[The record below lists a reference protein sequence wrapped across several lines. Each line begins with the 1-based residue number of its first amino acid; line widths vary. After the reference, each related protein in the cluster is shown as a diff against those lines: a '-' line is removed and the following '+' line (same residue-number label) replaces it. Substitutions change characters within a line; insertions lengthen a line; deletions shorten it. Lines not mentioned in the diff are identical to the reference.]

1 MRRAYRRN
9 PKAVIIAAVALVLV
23 VAIAVVIFRFAFPEQ
38 WNRLLHGDP
47 LYSASSQWK
56 PGDLK
61 VHFIDIGQGDF
72 IYIQFPDGEDM
83 VIDCGSTRASANTS
97 ESMQSRAVDYLAP
110 FSDDDVINHLM
121 LTHTDMDHVSYL
133 DEIVYRY
140 QIEHIYM
147 PNILAAPDGKGSEAE
162 KLRGQISQLD
172 KAKLA
177 LFTDEDVVT
186 TNAYANFFVAALS
199 EQNCEIIINMDQNS
213 SSNHVVISG
222 DGYDLTFYCPTKA
235 YYESTH
241 LSDAL
246 SLNAVSPVG
255 ILTYKNRRVVFTGD
269 SNSLNEPIIAKR
281 LGYGVDCDVLKVA
294 HHGAETSSLTEFLR
308 AVTCEYAVISCG
320 NGNSYDHPRQAALD
334 RLRSMSFIY
343 RTDLNGTIVFTV
355 TKNGDMSFYC
365 ERESTRE
372 HSLVGADSL

>member
-1 MRRAYRRN
+1 MRKSAVRRAYRRN

-147 PNILAAPDGKGSEAE
+147 PNILAARTAKAARRKNFAGKFRNLT
-162 KLRGQISQLD
+162 K
-172 KAKLA
+172 
-177 LFTDEDVVT
+177 
-186 TNAYANFFVAALS
+186 
-199 EQNCEIIINMDQNS
+199 QNS
-213 SSNHVVISG
+213 PCSR
-222 DGYDLTFYCPTKA
+222 T
-235 YYESTH
+235 
-241 LSDAL
+241 
-246 SLNAVSPVG
+246 
-255 ILTYKNRRVVFTGD
+255 R
-269 SNSLNEPIIAKR
+269 
-281 LGYGVDCDVLKVA
+281 
-294 HHGAETSSLTEFLR
+294 TSSPQTR
-308 AVTCEYAVISCG
+308 TRTSSSRRSASKIARSSSIWTKT
-320 NGNSYDHPRQAALD
+320 PRPTTSSSPATA
-334 RLRSMSFIY
+334 
-343 RTDLNGTIVFTV
+343 TT
-355 TKNGDMSFYC
+355 
-365 ERESTRE
+365 
-372 HSLVGADSL
+372 